1 MSLFG
6 VNLWYE
12 VADAATA
19 LDFLAVISE
28 LNHVGGWASVVP
40 MVKWHSPKI
49 VSSSG
54 FAVLPSFTLPIGVEC
69 LFSFSS
75 HELLFRV

>member
-1 MSLFG
+1 MSLFSI
-6 VNLWYE
+6 NLWYE
-12 VADAATA
+12 AADAAAA

-28 LNHVGGWASVVP
+28 LNHLGGWAPVVP
-40 MVKWHSPKI
+40 KVKWHSPKI

-54 FAVLPSFTLPIGVEC
+54 FAVVPSFTLPIGVEC

-75 HELLFRV
+75 HELLFRL